1 VRWLLI
7 LAPILLGLMGGAAA
21 RLVDDARPSA
31 EGEPVEWALGEL
43 DPKVLEETADIDA
56 ILALKPPK
64 PGDPVEHW
72 MAFGRAVNAVDTGS
86 RYSKSGQTTPMLG
99 WYAYLAKHHPEAVYR
114 LYNEGVVTGD
124 HLGHLFEVGLAPGWD
139 EYVQDVD
146 KLLLSERAALANLA
160 VAKGVEYAQRR
171 VIDAFFARSD
181 LRIQLQLES
190 LRFALPAM
198 TDDEVERF
206 IPHLRN
212 SLYRPDPRRFRGM
225 LQSDRFAGREGEL
238 LSLIVEYAYSSRSM
252 SSYLVDGA
260 LLGNSHYVHELL
272 SDLSDNAK
280 QPTNFYCAACGLALA
295 TDGVIGSALLQAIGN
310 GQPLAVSHD
319 GVQIV
324 ITPSTTQ
331 AGRMP

>member
-1 VRWLLI
+1 
-7 LAPILLGLMGGAAA
+7 
-21 RLVDDARPSA
+21 
-31 EGEPVEWALGEL
+31 
-43 DPKVLEETADIDA
+43 
-56 ILALKPPK
+56 
-64 PGDPVEHW
+64 
-72 MAFGRAVNAVDTGS
+72 
-86 RYSKSGQTTPMLG
+86 
-99 WYAYLAKHHPEAVYR
+99 
-114 LYNEGVVTGD
+114 
-124 HLGHLFEVGLAPGWD
+124 
-139 EYVQDVD
+139 
-146 KLLLSERAALANLA
+146 
-160 VAKGVEYAQRR
+160 

-181 LRIQLQLES
+181 LRIQLKLEC